1 MTRPPAG
8 EPAFDLLFRG
18 GHVIDPAG
26 GIDGVADVAV
36 RGGTIAAVGPR
47 LTGPATTVVDATGT
61 FVAPGFIDLHGH
73 WYEGGLYGIHPDIG
87 LNHGVTTAVDA
98 GTTGFANF
106 PYFHDTSVQTSR
118 TRVLAFVHVSCL
130 GLQAVFAE
138 ELLELRY
145 ARPVETA
152 LVVDRY
158 RETAVGIKIRI
169 GTMTG
174 SHGNR
179 ALDLA
184 LAAARDSRT
193 PLMAHISAGADVE
206 YVLGHLRPGDIL
218 THCFHGA
225 GNGMFPPGET
235 GLLPLVWEARR
246 RGVVYDIGHG
256 CGSFSWD
263 SARRAFEHHFWPDT
277 ISTDLHR
284 YSLEEPWAVT
294 MPQVMSKFLSLG
306 MPLADVVEKVTAAP
320 ARVLGRGDALGS
332 LRLGTAADLVQFR
345 LESGHFTFRDAAGA
359 VNHGER
365 LVVPLLCLRAG
376 VAYRP
381 GAVPSPPPR
390 PLYPCDQPV
399 FETAAAMRAIQ
410 SNLPAPRKP

>member
-1 MTRPPAG
+1 MEHHSV
-8 EPAFDLLFRG
+8 EPAFDVLLRG
-18 GHVIDPAG
+18 GHVIDPAS

-36 RGGTIAAVGPR
+36 RAGRIAAVGPR
-47 LTGPATTVVDATGT
+47 LTGPATTVIDAAGSYIT
-61 FVAPGFIDLHGH
+61 PGFIDLHGH

-106 PYFHDTSVQTSR
+106 PYFHDTAIQTSR
-118 TRVLAFVHVSCL
+118 TRVLAFVHLSCL

-152 LVVDRY
+152 MVVGRY
-158 RETAVGIKIRI
+158 RKTAVGVKVRI
-169 GTMTG
+169 GAMTG

-184 LAAARDSRT
+184 LEAARESRT
-193 PLMAHISAGADVE
+193 PAMVHISAGADVE
-206 YVLGHLRPGDIL
+206 YVLSHLRPGDIL
-218 THCFHGA
+218 THCFHGSE
-225 GNGMFPPGET
+225 NTMFPPGET
-235 GLLPLVWEARR
+235 GLLPLAWEARR

-256 CGSFSWD
+256 CGSFSWA

-284 YSLEEPWAVT
+284 YSVDEPWSVT

-306 MPLADVVEKVTAAP
+306 MRLADVVEKVTAAP
-320 ARVLGRGDALGS
+320 ARVLGRGEELGS
-332 LRLGTAADLVQFR
+332 LRPGAVADLAQFR
-345 LESGHFTFRDAAGA
+345 IENGSYEFRDAAGA
-359 VNHGER
+359 VNHGEK
-365 LVVPLLCLRAG
+365 LVVPVLCLRAG
-376 VAYRP
+376 VAYHP
-381 GAVPSPPPR
+381 GALQPPLR

-399 FETAAAMRAIQ
+399 FGAAYPTRG
-410 SNLPAPRKP
+410 S